1 MTRPGDF
8 KAENETAWQKKVIEE
23 KKEGRQ
29 HTIEELI
36 SKGQH
41 FFQAEDFGS
50 ALEVYTHGIEN
61 VSKVK
66 AYTHTR
72 KQTRISDWHFVCGA
86 KFKLAF
92 LQVTMRISI
101 KICQVLSIQR
111 RSKYANRSTLSVF
124 IIHAV

>member
-1 MTRPGDF
+1 MNFPFKCIFGFLPRKEKQNIALVTRPVKF

-41 FFQAEDFGS
+41 FFQAEDYGS

-61 VSKVK
+61 VSKV
-66 AYTHTR
+66 R
-72 KQTRISDWHFVCGA
+72 QTFTSNINTNW
-86 KFKLAF
+86 
-92 LQVTMRISI
+92 
-101 KICQVLSIQR
+101 QR
-111 RSKYANRSTLSVF
+111 SSNL
-124 IIHAV
+124 

>member
-1 MTRPGDF
+1 MTRPDNF

-61 VSKVK
+61 VSKVRQSIMENTN
-66 AYTHTR
+66 A
-72 KQTRISDWHFVCGA
+72 DWQRTIYSFST
-86 KFKLAF
+86 K
-92 LQVTMRISI
+92 I
-101 KICQVLSIQR
+101 KYCSWTG
-111 RSKYANRSTLSVF
+111 KPNP
-124 IIHAV
+124 

>member
-1 MTRPGDF
+1 MVTRPGDF

-61 VSKVK
+61 VSKVRQSIMENTN
-66 AYTHTR
+66 A
-72 KQTRISDWHFVCGA
+72 DWQRTIYSFST
-86 KFKLAF
+86 K
-92 LQVTMRISI
+92 I
-101 KICQVLSIQR
+101 KYCSWTW
-111 RSKYANRSTLSVF
+111 KPNP
-124 IIHAV
+124 

>member
-1 MTRPGDF
+1 MTRPDNF

-61 VSKVK
+61 VSKVRQ
-66 AYTHTR
+66 AIIENTNT
-72 KQTRISDWHFVCGA
+72 DW
-86 KFKLAF
+86 
-92 LQVTMRISI
+92 QNSI
-101 KICQVLSIQR
+101 FSFSTKI
-111 RSKYANRSTLSVF
+111 KYCSWTWKPNP
-124 IIHAV
+124 

>member
-1 MTRPGDF
+1 MTRPDNF

-50 ALEVYTHGIEN
+50 ALEVYTHGIEK
-61 VSKVK
+61 VSKV
-66 AYTHTR
+66 R
-72 KQTRISDWHFVCGA
+72 QTFIENIILDWQRSI
-86 KFKLAF
+86 LSF
-92 LQVTMRISI
+92 LQKKTY
-101 KICQVLSIQR
+101 QD
-111 RSKYANRSTLSVF
+111 F
-124 IIHAV
+124 INHRQSLARLAIAWSFHDGIVHS

>member
-1 MTRPGDF
+1 MTRPDNF

-61 VSKVK
+61 VSKVRQSIMENTN
-66 AYTHTR
+66 A
-72 KQTRISDWHFVCGA
+72 DWQRTIYSFST
-86 KFKLAF
+86 K
-92 LQVTMRISI
+92 I
-101 KICQVLSIQR
+101 KYCSWTW
-111 RSKYANRSTLSVF
+111 KPNP
-124 IIHAV
+124 

>member
-1 MTRPGDF
+1 MTRPDNF

-50 ALEVYTHGIEN
+50 ALEVYTHGIEK
-61 VSKVK
+61 VSKV
-66 AYTHTR
+66 R
-72 KQTRISDWHFVCGA
+72 QTFIENIILDWQRSILSFSTKKYISGFNQPQA
-86 KFKLAF
+86 KLAR
-92 LQVTMRISI
+92 LPI
-101 KICQVLSIQR
+101 
-111 RSKYANRSTLSVF
+111 A
-124 IIHAV
+124 

>member
-1 MTRPGDF
+1 MTRPDNF

-61 VSKVK
+61 VSNVRQATNTNWQRTIYSFSTK
-66 AYTHTR
+66 
-72 KQTRISDWHFVCGA
+72 
-86 KFKLAF
+86 
-92 LQVTMRISI
+92 I
-101 KICQVLSIQR
+101 KYCSR
-111 RSKYANRSTLSVF
+111 TGKPNP
-124 IIHAV
+124 